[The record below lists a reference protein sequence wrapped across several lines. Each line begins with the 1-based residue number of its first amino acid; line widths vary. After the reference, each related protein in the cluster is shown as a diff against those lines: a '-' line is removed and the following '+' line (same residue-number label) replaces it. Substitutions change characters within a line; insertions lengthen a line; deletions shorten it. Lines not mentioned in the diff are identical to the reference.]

1 MLEVTQVCS
10 VEQSV
15 QEGEEGGGAT
25 AAAGQLQRWRTLLI
39 GIVKM
44 TIY

>member
-15 QEGEEGGGAT
+15 QDGEGRGGETA
-25 AAAGQLQRWRTLLI
+25 AAAGQL
-39 GIVKM
+39 
-44 TIY
+44 